1 MKTTVSLPELAPEA
15 KGEETAKKLTSGLS
29 AVADS
34 QSQIA
39 QQLSATE
46 SRLLTR
52 GPSEGPMQSVAQAS
66 QKTAEAAEKT
76 QQSSDRMVELLEQLL
91 ARNFIVAE
99 AV

>member
-1 MKTTVSLPELAPEA
+1 MKEEA
-15 KGEETAKKLTSGLS
+15 KAEKVTEKLTGGLTK
-29 AVADS
+29 VADS
-34 QSQIA
+34 QAAIA

-76 QQSSDRMVELLEQLL
+76 SQASDRMVELLEQLL